1 MKNFFEKLKDG
12 LFFKNPVLVQLLGMC
27 ATLAVSKT
35 VLDSLAMGLSVTAV
49 LICSN
54 VLISL
59 LRKVIPG
66 QVRIAAF
73 IVIIAGF
80 VCIVEMVMKAY
91 FFDSFYKTL
100 GSFISL
106 IVVNCIILARAEA
119 FASKNGVGASA
130 LDGIVMGLGYTF
142 AIVLLG
148 AVREILS
155 NGTFCGLRVIPEDY
169 TVGLVGQPAGAFI
182 MLGILIAVMNAILAA
197 AEKKAKKKEEKK
209 Q

>member
-1 MKNFFEKLKDG
+1 MKKFFAKLKEG

-27 ATLAVSKT
+27 ATLAISKT

-59 LRKVIPG
+59 LRKVIPD

-119 FASKNGVGASA
+119 FASKNGIGASA
-130 LDGIVMGLGYTF
+130 LDGVVMGLGYTF

-155 NGTFCGLRVIPEDY
+155 NGTFCGLRLIPEDY
-169 TVGLVGQPAGAFI
+169 TIGLIGQPAGAFI
-182 MLGILIAVMNAILAA
+182 MLGILIAAMNAILTAS
-197 AEKKAKKKEEKK
+197 EKKAKKKEEEKK
-209 Q
+209 